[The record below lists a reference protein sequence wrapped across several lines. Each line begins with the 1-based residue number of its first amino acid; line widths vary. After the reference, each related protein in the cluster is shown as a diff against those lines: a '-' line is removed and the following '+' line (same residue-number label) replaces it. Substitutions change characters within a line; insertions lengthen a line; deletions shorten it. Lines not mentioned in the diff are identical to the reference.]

1 MTEHYNTW
9 DPDNHRWGEGGG
21 DEKWRAKV
29 FFCSCFPKDVS
40 QAVMV
45 IKWLTVS
52 SSVYEVTRS
61 NITNVLYPTPRWGQ
75 IDGDKINTIVPPSLL
90 PRTAN
95 WPTWSVSWEDGVLI
109 IMTGNDTRMIHVP
122 VHHHYH
128 PIHCTHTYT
137 HLVIHCNSPLNPFPS
152 RPTAVHWPS
161 QHNWQTIC
169 NHEDLQTI
177 ISLDNCLRISH
188 LSCHVFNVKSAELA
202 WDSNMYL
209 MKESSDYCSWLCV
222 RWTVGDDGGG
232 SLVIAPAP
240 SSKQAWWRKC
250 AVVDGSGSTQQSA
263 LLLWSN
269 GPGHG
274 KGCWMWWPTD
284 FCSQFSSEI
293 QSTVVGSNSGNKIE
307 LITWTWLLTIK
318 NQIQREDARRLIFR
332 SKMYQIAC
340 WW

>member
-1 MTEHYNTW
+1 MR
-9 DPDNHRWGEGGG
+9 PRQPQVRWG
-21 DEKWRAKV
+21 WRRAKV
-29 FFCSCFPKDVS
+29 LFCSCFPKDVS

-177 ISLDNCLRISH
+177 ISLDNCLWISH
-188 LSCHVFNVKSAELA
+188 LSCHVFNVKSAEWALEP
-202 WDSNMYL
+202 NTYIYL
-209 MKESSDYCSWLCV
+209 FNEGKLW
-222 RWTVGDDGGG
+222 
-232 SLVIAPAP
+232 
-240 SSKQAWWRKC
+240 
-250 AVVDGSGSTQQSA
+250 
-263 LLLWSN
+263 LLLLIVSKMNCGRWWWWQS
-269 GPGHG
+269 GH
-274 KGCWMWWPTD
+274 CS
-284 FCSQFSSEI
+284 CSQLQASLMEEMCCGRWQWLYPTVSTASVEQWPRAWERMLDVVANRFLFSVLI
-293 QSTVVGSNSGNKIE
+293 WDTVNCCR
-307 LITWTWLLTIK
+307 
-318 NQIQREDARRLIFR
+318 Q
-332 SKMYQIAC
+332 
-340 WW
+340 